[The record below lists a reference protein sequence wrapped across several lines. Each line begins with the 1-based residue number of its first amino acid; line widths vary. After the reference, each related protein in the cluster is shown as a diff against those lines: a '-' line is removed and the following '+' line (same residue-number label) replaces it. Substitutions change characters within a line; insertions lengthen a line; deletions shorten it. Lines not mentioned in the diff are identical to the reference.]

1 MNTGHDGSISTIHA
15 NTTRDALIRL
25 EMMLQMSGLNLPVR
39 AMRQQIGSALDV
51 LVHTARLGDG
61 TRKVIAISEIVG
73 MEGDMIMLQEL
84 ISYHKDG
91 VDEDGH
97 IVGRFLSTGMRPH
110 FLDQLKASGHDLDL
124 SIFDKAS

>member
-1 MNTGHDGSISTIHA
+1 
-15 NTTRDALIRL
+15 
-25 EMMLQMSGLNLPVR
+25 MMLQMSGLNLPVR

-84 ISYHKDG
+84 IAYHKDG
-91 VDEDGH
+91 VDEDGR